1 MCANH
6 DKRVGEIFM
15 KKLQDLWDNTK
26 WFKAVVL
33 YFVFSS
39 FALIIAV
46 ALKGSGPIIDLFI
59 GGGALFI
66 LGYLVYNKTPISKYQ
81 INYFWLLMPAFTF
94 LLYGTIFFT
103 NSTTETVKSVD
114 NTSTISSSSEIK
126 TEATSSESSQ
136 PSSSSIDNS
145 PRPEDDSSIKT
156 LIILMA
162 KQAIQQKDNVEN
174 VKIDH
179 TTGDLVITKDNVS
192 GEDWLITGKYNYK
205 GSETRENYF
214 TATMHFNQNLLDR
227 KVDLINNEN
236 LSCDITKITT
246 Q

>member
-1 MCANH
+1 
-6 DKRVGEIFM
+6 M

-26 WFKAVVL
+26 WFKIVVL

-39 FALIIAV
+39 FALIIAA
-46 ALKGSGPIIDLFI
+46 ALKESGPIIDLVI

-66 LGYLVYNKTPISKYQ
+66 VGYLVYNKTPISKYQ

-94 LLYGTIFFT
+94 LLYGAIFFA
-103 NSTTETVKSVD
+103 NSTTDTKNNIETVSTTTSSTPASTHKV
-114 NTSTISSSSEIK
+114 TST
-126 TEATSSESSQ
+126 ESSQ
-136 PSSSSIDNS
+136 SISSSSIDNS
-145 PRPEDDSSIKT
+145 PRSEDDSSIKT

-162 KQAIQQKDNVEN
+162 KQAIQQKDNAEN

-179 TTGDLVITKDNVS
+179 TTGDLVITKDGDS
-192 GEDWLITGKYNYK
+192 GHDWLITGKYNYK
-205 GSETRENYF
+205 DSETKENYF

-236 LSCDITKITT
+236 LSCDISKITT

>member
-1 MCANH
+1 
-6 DKRVGEIFM
+6 M

-26 WFKAVVL
+26 WFKIVVL

-39 FALIIAV
+39 FALIIAA
-46 ALKGSGPIIDLFI
+46 ALKESGPIIDLVI

-66 LGYLVYNKTPISKYQ
+66 VGYLVYNKTPISKYQ

-94 LLYGTIFFT
+94 LLYGAIFFA
-103 NSTTETVKSVD
+103 NSTTDTKNNIETV
-114 NTSTISSSSEIK
+114 ST
-126 TEATSSESSQ
+126 TTSSTPASTHEVTSPESSQ
-136 PSSSSIDNS
+136 SISSSSIDNS
-145 PRPEDDSSIKT
+145 LRSEDDSSIKT

-162 KQAIQQKDNVEN
+162 KQAIQQKDNAEN

-179 TTGDLVITKDNVS
+179 TTGDLVITKDGDS
-192 GEDWLITGKYNYK
+192 GHDWLITGKYNYK
-205 GSETRENYF
+205 DSETKENYF

-236 LSCDITKITT
+236 LSCDISKITT